1 MKPKKLQ
8 IEIACHFF
16 VVHVC
21 TFFFM
26 LRNQF
31 DFHRMA
37 DHGDIDL
44 YADVDADFETGVADT
59 GARYVITNY

>member
-1 MKPKKLQ
+1 MF
-8 IEIACHFF
+8 I
-16 VVHVC
+16 
-21 TFFFM
+21 FFM